1 MPIFQLKIFKDSKS
15 QKCELQGGPPG
26 LDIAKKNSRV
36 TKEGKPVIKSQTRKL
51 FDFQSP
57 NIRDG
62 ATASTKALGPT
73 HFNPLADGRIKM
85 GKQLFVELKLPRN
98 QTSGDFDNEVPFPG
112 ASEVTPLHILIS
124 TSSPHSSTALEY

>member
-1 MPIFQLKIFKDSKS
+1 MW
-15 QKCELQGGPPG
+15 GAG

-85 GKQLFVELKLPRN
+85 GKQLFVELKLHHVEPRRAAAPRPYLHPEA
-98 QTSGDFDNEVPFPG
+98 GPG
-112 ASEVTPLHILIS
+112 LKHRPGVWQAERRPAVQGGGQLGWR
-124 TSSPHSSTALEY
+124 ALEVAGARQR

>member
-1 MPIFQLKIFKDSKS
+1 MG
-15 QKCELQGGPPG
+15 QGTGETG
-26 LDIAKKNSRV
+26 VRWDRAGYCKKNSRV

-98 QTSGDFDNEVPFPG
+98 QTKFHFY
-112 ASEVTPLHILIS
+112 
-124 TSSPHSSTALEY
+124 SSSVYKCIPKHVFENFRLNVHSKVYI

>member
-1 MPIFQLKIFKDSKS
+1 MVGEDVTRS
-15 QKCELQGGPPG
+15 G

-112 ASEVTPLHILIS
+112 ASEVTPVHCLPRRGQEDLC
-124 TSSPHSSTALEY
+124 YFKV